1 MVTRNNELER
11 ELQDRENKILELD
24 EENQYFQEE
33 LHTLQLE
40 LEEKGLLGDSMSEDN
55 QDDGGDKKS
64 KISIKGKKML
74 SMLKKGLNLK
84 KGLKKIGKVGAGLMG
99 KSKDSSQE

>member
-1 MVTRNNELER
+1 MVARNNELER

-40 LEEKGLLGDSMSEDN
+40 LEEKGFLGDSMSEEN
-55 QDDGGDKKS
+55 WDDGSEKKS
-64 KISIKGKKML
+64 KISFQGKKML
-74 SMLKKGLNLK
+74 KMIKKGLNLK
-84 KGLKKIGKVGAGLMG
+84 KGL
-99 KSKDSSQE
+99 

>member
-40 LEEKGLLGDSMSEDN
+40 LEEKGFFGDSISEEN
-55 QDDGGDKKS
+55 WDDVGEKKS
-64 KISIKGKKML
+64 KISI
-74 SMLKKGLNLK
+74 
-84 KGLKKIGKVGAGLMG
+84 
-99 KSKDSSQE
+99 

>member
-1 MVTRNNELER
+1 MVTRNDELER

-40 LEEKGLLGDSMSEDN
+40 LEEKGFFGDSISEEN
-55 QDDGGDKKS
+55 WDDVGEKKS
-64 KISIKGKKML
+64 KISIQGKKML
-74 SMLKKGLNLK
+74 KMIKKGLNLK
-84 KGLKKIGKVGAGLMG
+84 KGF
-99 KSKDSSQE
+99 